1 MPPDS
6 AGPAST
12 TSVAYWE
19 NRDSCLLILG
29 HFFHAPGKCFSLQ
42 HLVHSATSNVLSQF
56 SYGKAESCFQNG
68 VLYDYFL
75 RLSRLSDL

>member
-42 HLVHSATSNVLSQF
+42 HLVHSAVRNVFSQF
-56 SYGKAESCFQNG
+56 FLEKLDHASKPKFSTTSYLFFEEQKI
-68 VLYDYFL
+68 
-75 RLSRLSDL
+75 